1 MESACIL
8 QVEDDENDI
17 FFLENAF
24 QEAKISHPLHVVR
37 DGQAAIEYLSGTGK
51 YTDRSQY
58 PLPCLVLLD
67 LKLPRKMGLEVLKWM
82 REQAH
87 LQIVPV
93 IILTSS
99 SQPTDVEA
107 AYRLGASS
115 YLVKPSGVYE
125 LFELIKVF
133 KAYWLEHNL
142 IPSTCVDPQMP

>member
-1 MESACIL
+1 MESSCIL

-17 FFLENAF
+17 FFLGNAF
-24 QEAKISHPLHVVR
+24 QEAKISHPLQVVR

-82 REQAH
+82 REQPH
-87 LQIVPV
+87 LQTVPV

-142 IPSTCVDPQMP
+142 IPSTCVDHPVP